1 MKLFYLIK
9 GLKCRVVGNLNIDIK
24 SLCHKDSDATKNS
37 LFFCLSGKTHSGKTY
52 VDSAIKNGA
61 VAIVVEQEL
70 AGIGVTQIIVKDS
83 RIAMSLISANFYDCP
98 AKKLKV
104 VGVTGTNGKTTIT
117 YVLKQMFEY
126 FGKNVAVVGTNGVVF
141 NGKTYETGMT
151 TPDPIELHKFFNE
164 MVKKNI
170 EYVFME
176 VSAHALDLKKVEGIV
191 FDAMIFTNLTE
202 DHLDYFKTMEKYFEA
217 KKKAFLSNK
226 AKLSIVNIDDE
237 YGKVLVER
245 IKTPLITYSIR
256 SDADI
261 KAKDISLCGAR
272 QYFSIDEINFDS
284 ALVGDFNVSNVI
296 ACVGLL
302 KHFGFDLC
310 KIAEAVKKLSV
321 VDGRF
326 NTVVVKDRLFVV
338 DYAHTPDGLLN
349 VLSLCKKMK
358 QPDRKVIC
366 VFGCG
371 GNRETQK
378 RAIMGE
384 ISSKMADFSIITSD
398 NPRFEDK
405 FKIIKEIESGMKNN
419 NYETIADRKEA
430 IKRAYEISNEQDII
444 LVAGK
449 GAENY
454 IDEKGIKVPYSDMG
468 EIKKLG
474 GL

>member
-9 GLKCRVVGNLNIDIK
+9 GLKCRMVGNLNIDVK
-24 SLCHKDSDATKNS
+24 ALCHKDSDATKNS
-37 LFFCLSGKTHSGKTY
+37 LFFCLSGKTHDGKAY

-61 VAIVVEQEL
+61 VAVVVEQEL
-70 AGIGVTQIIVKDS
+70 SGLGVTQIIVKDS
-83 RIAMSLISANFYDCP
+83 RKAMSIMSANFYGCP
-98 AKKLKV
+98 AKRLKI

-117 YVLKQMFEY
+117 HVLKQLFEY
-126 FGKNVAVVGTNGVVF
+126 FGKHVAVVGTNGVVF
-141 NGKTYETGMT
+141 SGKTHETGMT
-151 TPDPIELHKFFNE
+151 TPDPIELHRFFKD

-226 AKLSIVNIDDE
+226 TKLSIINIDDA

-245 IKTPLITYSIR
+245 IKTPLITYSIFSN
-256 SDADI
+256 SDIRAT
-261 KAKDISLCGAR
+261 DISLYGAR
-272 QYFSIDEINFDS
+272 QYFSIDGVKFES

-302 KHFGFDLC
+302 KHFGFDLF
-310 KIAEAVKKLSV
+310 KIAEAVKRLLV
-321 VDGRF
+321 VEGRF
-326 NTVVVKDRLFVV
+326 NTIVINERLFVV

-349 VLSLCKKMK
+349 VLSLCKKLK
-358 QPDRKVIC
+358 QPDKKVIC

-384 ISSKMADFSIITSD
+384 ISSKIADFSIITSD

-405 FKIIKEIESGMKNN
+405 FRIIKDIESGMKNE

-430 IKRAYEISNEQDII
+430 IKRAYKISKEQDII

-449 GAENY
+449 GSENY
-454 IDEKGIKVPYSDMG
+454 IDEKGVKAPYSDMG